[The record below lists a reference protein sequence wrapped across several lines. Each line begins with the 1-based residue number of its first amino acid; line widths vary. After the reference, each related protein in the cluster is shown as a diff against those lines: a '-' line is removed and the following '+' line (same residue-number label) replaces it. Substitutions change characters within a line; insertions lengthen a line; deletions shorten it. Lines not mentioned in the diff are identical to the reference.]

1 MVESTARGWRHGHHV
16 PDLARNQK
24 GNQDR
29 LVRIHAVVA
38 VDDVSSNRTMCGMTV
53 GTDLAAIEFAETKP
67 LLRCDVC
74 SDVIGSVAF
83 IH

>member
-1 MVESTARGWRHGHHV
+1 MGITYLTWPETKRAATSSAT
-16 PDLARNQK
+16 D
-24 GNQDR
+24 QDR

-38 VDDVSSNRTMCGMTV
+38 VDDVSSDRTMCGMAL

-67 LLRCDVC
+67 LLRCHVC

>member
-1 MVESTARGWRHGHHV
+1 MGITYLTWPETKKATNTSAT
-16 PDLARNQK
+16 
-24 GNQDR
+24 NQDR